1 MQSLQN
7 SKYFKEKYYK
17 TQIYIIKQTLF
28 TENLHTCT
36 HFMNWQNTGHWL
48 KKYVAINLNCFMG
61 QIFTY
66 NCDMTPILSLRIVL
80 ITMMKYGDN

>member
-1 MQSLQN
+1 
-7 SKYFKEKYYK
+7 
-17 TQIYIIKQTLF
+17 
-28 TENLHTCT
+28 
-36 HFMNWQNTGHWL
+36 
-48 KKYVAINLNCFMG
+48 MG